1 MSEREA
7 ILDAIRERRGTRDRI
22 MFENL
27 IIPTVNNLR
36 QTVDSWV
43 DGEFKDLEDE
53 ISHVDNF
60 APTDSATKRLD
71 GFRKELL
78 EIRNNQLP
86 KASKQLDDLVEY
98 IKQQKYESV
107 SQIIS
112 MLNEKLTPIL
122 IVMSNLIKAR
132 ERLDGM
138 AEMIPLASIE
148 ENRESNE
155 R

>member
-53 ISHVDNF
+53 ISYVDNF

-78 EIRNNQLP
+78 EIRNNQLS